1 MSGVYIHIPFCHSKC
16 AYCDFYSTPRQEAM
30 SDYVYALL
38 KEWDA
43 RHNELTEPV
52 TTVYLGGGTPSLLP
66 PDMLSMITSVFKAS
80 DIEEFTIEA
89 NPEDI
94 TDQWAEHII
103 GSGINRVS
111 LGIQSLVDR
120 ELTAV
125 GRRHTAAEAVKAI
138 STLRNAGITE
148 ISGDLIYGL
157 PEQTADTWRYSLDT
171 LAALGLPHISA
182 YSLSYEEGTRLYARL
197 LAGKIQETD
206 EETVAAMYDYM
217 TQTLGAAGYEHY
229 EISNFAKPGHRARH
243 NSSYWHFIPYLG
255 LGPGAHSFDG
265 KARRVNKADLRGY
278 ISAIG
283 SGRTFY
289 TEEDE
294 SPSDLLNDY
303 IITGLRT
310 MEGIDLNDMALRFGA
325 GHTESFMGRCR
336 PYVKNGSLTKH
347 ENRICFDEKSWLV
360 SDGVLRELIY

>member
-1 MSGVYIHIPFCHSKC
+1 MAGVYIHIPFCHSKC
-16 AYCDFYSTPRQEAM
+16 AYCDFYSIPRQEAV

-43 RHNELTEPV
+43 RHNELTDPI
-52 TTVYLGGGTPSLLP
+52 TTVYLGGGTPSLLSP
-66 PDMLSMITSVFKAS
+66 AMLSAITSVFATPDVK
-80 DIEEFTIEA
+80 EFTIEA

-94 TDQWAEHII
+94 TEQWAEHII

-111 LGIQSLVDR
+111 LGIQSLIDR
-120 ELTAV
+120 ELSAV

-138 STLRNAGITE
+138 ETLRKTGITE

-157 PEQTADTWRYSLDT
+157 PEQTVDTWRYSLDT

-182 YSLSYEEGTRLYARL
+182 YSLSYEEGTRLHARL
-197 LAGKIQETD
+197 LAGKLQETD
-206 EETVAAMYDYM
+206 EDTVAAMYEYM
-217 TQTLGAAGYEHY
+217 TRTLDSARYEHY
-229 EISNFAKPGHRARH
+229 EISNFAKPGHRAQH

-265 KARRVNKADLRGY
+265 KIRRVNKADLRGY
-278 ISAIG
+278 ISAMTTG
-283 SGRTFY
+283 SIFF

-294 SPSDLLNDY
+294 SPADLLNDY

-310 MEGIDLNDMALRFGA
+310 MEGIDLNNMAAKFGQRQTV
-325 GHTESFMGRCR
+325 GFMNRCR
-336 PYVKNGSLTKH
+336 PYIRNGSLTEH
-347 ENRICFDEKSWLV
+347 GTRICFDEASWLV